1 MTARA
6 IGDLLARAQSGGDL
20 MARAESTGMVR
31 RTGQPVRH
39 SSYDVGEREGFL
51 WREIDA
57 SEINARIRAAEV
69 YDRGSKMAGRRNG
82 ALGHVAIEVLAALY
96 RLVDYKTG
104 RLDPSIDTICLR
116 IRRARSAVVQ
126 AMARL
131 KQHGFLSWI
140 RRTEPTGNKG
150 PGPQVRQ
157 ISNAYVFG
165 LPKAAAAFVGRLL
178 RRAPR
183 DAVEASEL
191 VSRARAA
198 FLKNRPTRPL
208 SPAIL
213 KTLNDR
219 AQERCR
225 ASSRSGQNPA
235 RKKIKG

>member
-6 IGDLLARAQSGGDL
+6 IGDLLARAQTGGDL

-31 RTGQPVRH
+31 RTGQPVRC
-39 SSYDVGEREGFL
+39 SSYDVGEREVFL
-51 WREIDA
+51 WREIDP

-69 YDRGSKMAGRRNG
+69 YDRGSKLPGRRNG

-104 RLDPSIDTICLR
+104 RLDPAIDTICLR
-116 IRRARSAVVQ
+116 VRRARSAVV
-126 AMARL
+126 AALARL
-131 KQHGFLSWI
+131 KEHGFLSWI

-150 PGPQVRQ
+150 AGPQVRQ

-165 LPKAAAAFVGRLL
+165 LPKSAAAFVGRLL

-183 DAVEASEL
+183 DAVEASEF

-198 FLKNRPTRPL
+198 YLKNRPTRPL
-208 SPAIL
+208 PPAIL
-213 KTLNDR
+213 KTLADR
-219 AQERCR
+219 ARERCS
-225 ASSRSGQNPA
+225 ASFQRGQNPA
-235 RKKIKG
+235 RRK